1 MPALVEFRAVTYAIA
16 GRTILRGIDL
26 EINPGDAIVVL
37 GRSGSGK
44 TTLLRLVNA
53 LIFPTSGE
61 VLFDGK
67 STRAWDPIQLRRK
80 IGYVI
85 QEVGLFPHFTI
96 ARNVATVPRL
106 ERWPGSRVNARVE
119 KLLAEVGLPASEFGA
134 RYPRQLSGGQRQ
146 RVGIARA
153 LAVDPPLM
161 LLDEPFGALDP
172 ITRLDL
178 QQQFIAIRNSTGKTI
193 LFVTHDVREALH
205 VGTRIVLMHEGRI
218 DTIAAPGDFVKAQ
231 SQEAKAFLS
240 CLEA

>member
-1 MPALVEFRAVTYAIA
+1 
-16 GRTILRGIDL
+16 
-26 EINPGDAIVVL
+26 
-37 GRSGSGK
+37 
-44 TTLLRLVNA
+44 
-53 LIFPTSGE
+53 
-61 VLFDGK
+61 
-67 STRAWDPIQLRRK
+67 
-80 IGYVI
+80 VI
-85 QEVGLFPHFTI
+85 QEVGLFPHFTV
-96 ARNVATVPRL
+96 ARNVAIVPRL
-106 ERWPGSRVNARVE
+106 ERRPDQEVNTRVE
-119 KLLAEVGLPASEFGA
+119 KRLAEVGLPAAEFGA

-153 LAVDPPLM
+153 LAADPPLM

-178 QQQFIAIRNSTGKTI
+178 QQQFISIRNSTGKTI

-218 DTIAAPGDFVKAQ
+218 DTIAAPADFVKAQ

>member
-1 MPALVEFRAVTYAIA
+1 MPALVEFRAVTYAVG
-16 GRTILRGIDL
+16 GRAILRGIDL
-26 EINPGDAIVVL
+26 KINPGEAMVVL

-61 VLFDGK
+61 VLFEGK

-85 QEVGLFPHFTI
+85 QEVGLFPHFNI

-106 ERWPGSRVNARVE
+106 ERWPETQVNARVG
-119 KLLAEVGLPASEFGA
+119 KLLGEVGLPESEFGA

-153 LAVDPPLM
+153 LAADPPLM

-172 ITRLDL
+172 ITRRDL
-178 QQQFIAIRNSTGKTI
+178 QQQFISIREGTGKTI
-193 LFVTHDVREALH
+193 LFVTHDIREALH
-205 VGTRIVLMHEGRI
+205 VGASIVLMHEGRI
-218 DTIAAPGDFVKAQ
+218 DTIAAPADFVKAQ
-231 SQEAKAFLS
+231 SQEAKAFLKG
-240 CLEA
+240 LEA